1 MLKFRIL
8 GFLIFTVFTC
18 NAQIDTLNYLK
29 QFEANKIK
37 YIGKPF
43 SVLLND
49 MTQIQPKTYWSFP
62 SGMKKNIS
70 YDTTFYFGDNKMIIV
85 WQNPIPRDQTYYYEQ
100 KNKRLFTIEEKNF
113 YGFKIIKNII
123 VYRKIL

>member
-1 MLKFRIL
+1 
-8 GFLIFTVFTC
+8 
-18 NAQIDTLNYLK
+18 
-29 QFEANKIK
+29 
-37 YIGKPF
+37 
-43 SVLLND
+43 
-49 MTQIQPKTYWSFP
+49 
-62 SGMKKNIS
+62 
-70 YDTTFYFGDNKMIIV
+70 MIIV